1 MEGLATLLRSIKE
14 GDNNEDDD
22 SEEDNDGE
30 IDSNS
35 ELDSEDENGD
45 KGVAGDEGESKLFQ
59 SLSRIVNRYRQGKVQ
74 NLLSELQD
82 LLTAGEQPDRK
93 RSYRDVAAKGITSK
107 QQTKVTKQQLTK
119 QQPSNNS
126 RQQPI
131 RKEREWRKR
140 RLNKAKWR
148 DNEIMGYRALMES
161 LEDGAGPQA
170 KLLC

>member
-1 MEGLATLLRSIKE
+1 MNTET
-14 GDNNEDDD
+14 
-22 SEEDNDGE
+22 
-30 IDSNS
+30 
-35 ELDSEDENGD
+35 
-45 KGVAGDEGESKLFQ
+45 KGAAGDEGESKLFQ

-93 RSYRDVAAKGITSK
+93 RTYRDVAAKGITPK
-107 QQTKVTKQQLTK
+107 QQTKGTKQQLTK

-148 DNEIMGYRALMES
+148 DNEIMG
-161 LEDGAGPQA
+161 
-170 KLLC
+170 